1 MKKLA
6 LPIICALISI
16 TIASCGSSNK
26 NKDISNNN
34 TVISNNEN
42 VQLPNPIV
50 EYETLE
56 EAVKA
61 CNFEFSVP
69 DTIDGYEDK
78 KYSVISTK
86 TIQTIYY
93 NKNSNA
99 NDNTL
104 SIRKAFG
111 TEDISGDYNNYK
123 EINKLSLNNL
133 EITTKGNNGKVSV
146 ATWTSG
152 NHTFSITTNNP
163 LDIEPL
169 VEIINDVK

>member
-6 LPIICALISI
+6 LSIMCILISI
-16 TIASCGSSNK
+16 TITSCGNSNK

-34 TVISNNEN
+34 PVISNNEN
-42 VQLPNPIV
+42 LQSPNPIV
-50 EYETLE
+50 EYTTLS
-56 EAVKA
+56 EAIKA

-78 KYSVISTK
+78 KYSVINTK

-93 NKNSNA
+93 NKKSNSN
-99 NDNTL
+99 DNSL
-104 SIRKAFG
+104 YIRKAFG
-111 TEDISGDYNNYK
+111 TEDISGDYNNYE

-146 ATWTSG
+146 ATWTNG
-152 NHTFSITTNNP
+152 DYTFSITTNNP
-163 LDIEPL
+163 LDVEPL
-169 VEIINDVK
+169 AEIISDVK